1 MRRRVII
8 TLGVLGALV
17 ALVFIAAFFVDEPLR
32 RSMERE
38 VNRRLN
44 GYTAHIAR
52 LDFHPIGFSLD
63 LEDVTI
69 VQDANPDPPVAR
81 LPRLSASVQWRS
93 LLALRVVANFEL
105 ERPALYVNRAHLE
118 KEAKDEVP
126 IEKRGWQHA
135 LAAIYPLKINEFK
148 IVDGTMTYV
157 DVEGERGLGRP
168 LVLSHVNARA
178 ANIRNIISA
187 DNVYPSDVRVEAAV
201 FDRGRFELD
210 GKADFLAVPH
220 PGIDAKLALE
230 DVDLGAF
237 RPILRRFNVALRKG
251 LLGGRG
257 TVEYAPHVKS
267 VRLEEVR
274 LTGFDGDFVQSSKGG
289 NAKAKEAAKAAGKAA
304 EQASNHPDMLLRI
317 DRVVVRDGTFGFV
330 NKLAERDYRVFLAN
344 ADIDVT
350 NLSNQRT
357 EGPSSVKLAGKFMGT
372 GQTLV
377 TGTFRPEL
385 KGPDFNVSV
394 KIENTDMRSMNDLL
408 RAHGK
413 LDVAGGLFSLYSE
426 LAVKDRFVRG
436 YVKPLFS
443 NLDVY
448 DKAQD
453 KDKGA
458 MKKLYE
464 RAVEGVS
471 KVLKNRPRDEVATR
485 ADIVGPL
492 EDPKASTWQ
501 VVVKLLE
508 NAFIKAIL
516 PGFERQ
522 VSRLADA
529 RR

>member
-1 MRRRVII
+1 MRRRLII

-17 ALVFIAAFFVDEPLR
+17 ALVFVAAFFVDEPLR

-44 GYTAHIAR
+44 GYTAHIGR

-81 LPRLSASVQWRS
+81 LPRLSASVQWRA
-93 LLALRVVANFEL
+93 LLLLRVVANFEL
-105 ERPALYVNRAHLE
+105 DRPELYVNRAHLE

-135 LAAIYPLKINEFK
+135 LSAIYPLKINEFK
-148 IVDGTMTYV
+148 IVDGKITYV
-157 DVEGERGLGRP
+157 DVEGDRVFGRP
-168 LVLSHVNARA
+168 LVLSGVNARA

-230 DVDLGAF
+230 EVDLTAF
-237 RPILRRFNVALRKG
+237 QPILKRFNVALRKG
-251 LLGGRG
+251 VLAGRG
-257 TVEYAPHVKS
+257 TVEYAPQVKS

-274 LTGFDGDFVQSSKGG
+274 LTGFDGDFVQSKGG
-289 NAKAKEAAKAAGKAA
+289 NAKAKEAAKTAGKAA

-330 NKLAERDYRVFLAN
+330 NKAAERDYRVFLAS

-357 EGPSSVKLAGKFMGT
+357 EGASSVRLAGKFMGT

-413 LDVAGGLFSLYSE
+413 LDVAGGMFSFYSE

-443 NLDVY
+443 DLDVY
-448 DKAQD
+448 DRAQD
-453 KDKGA
+453 KDKGKL
-458 MKKLYE
+458 KKLYE

-471 KVLKNRPRDEVATR
+471 KVLRNRPREEVATR
-485 ADIVGPL
+485 ADIAGPL

-508 NAFIKAIL
+508 NAFVRAIL

-522 VSRLADA
+522 ASRVADA

>member
-1 MRRRVII
+1 MRRRWKATFAVVG
-8 TLGVLGALV
+8 TLV
-17 ALVFIAAFFVDEPLR
+17 ALGVVAAFFIDEPLR

-44 GYTAHIAR
+44 GYTASIGK

-93 LLALRVVANFEL
+93 LLLLRVVANFEFD
-105 ERPALYVNRAHLE
+105 RPELYINRAHLE

-135 LAAIYPLKINEFK
+135 LAAVYPLKINEFK
-148 IVDGTMTYV
+148 IVDGRLTYV
-157 DVEGERGLGRP
+157 DVAGDRTLGRP
-168 LVLSHVNARA
+168 LALSGVNVRA
-178 ANIRNIISA
+178 TNIRNIISP
-187 DNVYPSDVRVEAAV
+187 DNVYPSDVRVQATV

-220 PGIDAKLALE
+220 PGIDAKLVLA
-230 DVDLGAF
+230 DLDLSTF
-237 RPILRRFNVALRKG
+237 EPVLRRFNVALRKG
-251 LLGGRG
+251 VLAGHG
-257 TVEYAPHVKS
+257 TVEYAPQVKS

-274 LTGFDGDFVQSSKGG
+274 LTGFDGDFVQTKKG
-289 NAKAKEAAKAAGKAA
+289 APKAKEAAKTAGRAA

-317 DRVVVRDGTFGFV
+317 DRLVVRDGTFGFV
-330 NKLAERDYRVFLAN
+330 NKAAERDYRVFLAK

-350 NLSNQRT
+350 NLSNQRA
-357 EGPSSVKLAGKFMGT
+357 EGTSTVKLVGRFMGS

-377 TGTFRPEL
+377 TGSFRPEL
-385 KGPDFNVSV
+385 KGPDFDLSI

-413 LDVAGGLFSLYSE
+413 LDVAGGLFSFYSE
-426 LAVKDRFVRG
+426 LAVKDRYVRG

-443 NLDVY
+443 DLDVY
-448 DKAQD
+448 DKRQD
-453 KDKGA
+453 KEKGA
-458 MKKLYE
+458 VRKLYE
-464 RAVEGVS
+464 RTVEGVA
-471 KVLKNRPRDEVATR
+471 KLLENRPRDEVATR
-485 ADIVGPL
+485 ADIAGPL

-501 VVVKLLE
+501 VVVNLLE

-522 VSRLADA
+522 VSRIADA